1 MGMAAAPMDLLA
13 FFVTTPRFAWL
24 PRTLE
29 AGVLLLQVRVAGDQT
44 NAARKAIT
52 AGIMATKITQGN

>member
-13 FFVTTPRFAWL
+13 VFVTRTRFAWL
-24 PRTLE
+24 QHTLE

-44 NAARKAIT
+44 N
-52 AGIMATKITQGN
+52 GGL